1 MLFEAESI
9 SLSGSADPARLL
21 AGLIRL
27 REARDY
33 ARDLGRDLWD
43 FGVEASSLKLEG
55 MTPNDLRWL
64 LCKGYVEHASEI
76 TQRSEDRRTFLPIGK
91 LNICRRSCFIL
102 TPAGA
107 EFLQSL
113 TRELPRSNILAT
125 RTNGHAANGHAANG
139 LAAPAAVAPAPA
151 VRAEPPMPRWDCQRM
166 ELCVGGLIVKQ
177 YKLPAPNQEMILMA
191 FEEEG
196 WPHRIDDPI
205 PPRRDHDPKRRLHDT
220 INSLNRNQKNPLL
233 HFLGD
238 GSGQG
243 VRWERANPGLN
254 GHGAASVLD
263 STAP

>member
-1 MLFEAESI
+1 MFFEAESI
-9 SLSGSADPARLL
+9 SLSISADPARLL

-27 REARDY
+27 REAHDY

-43 FGVEASSLKLEG
+43 FGVEVSTLKLEG
-55 MTPNDLRWL
+55 MTHNDLRWL

-76 TQRSEDRRTFLPIGK
+76 TLRSEDRRTFLPIGK

-102 TPAGA
+102 TPVGA

-113 TRELPRSNILAT
+113 ARELPRSKILAMQ
-125 RTNGHAANGHAANG
+125 TNGHAGNGHAA
-139 LAAPAAVAPAPA
+139 PAVVAPAPA
-151 VRAEPPMPRWDCQRM
+151 VPAEPPMPRWDCQRM

-177 YKLPAPNQEMILMA
+177 YKLPAPNQEMILTA

-205 PPRRDHDPKRRLHDT
+205 PPRHDLDPKRRLHDT

-254 GHGAASVLD
+254 GHGAASFVD
-263 STAP
+263 SAAP